1 MKNDFTVSESYFQA
15 CERIHNAADMLY
27 ESLHDDEDG
36 EAITDLSEVLIK
48 IKNFRDWVNIEID
61 LVREVCKEYE
71 NDSPF

>member
-36 EAITDLSEVLIK
+36 EAITDLSEILIK
-48 IKNFRDWVNIEID
+48 IKNFRD
-61 LVREVCKEYE
+61 
-71 NDSPF
+71 